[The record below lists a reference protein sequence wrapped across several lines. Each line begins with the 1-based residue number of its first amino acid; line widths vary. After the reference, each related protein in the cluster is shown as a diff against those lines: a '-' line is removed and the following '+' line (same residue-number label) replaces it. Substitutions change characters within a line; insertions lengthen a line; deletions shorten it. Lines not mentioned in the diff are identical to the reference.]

1 MQKAFLFLSS
11 FTMKIV
17 LLALILVNP
26 SMQLPFIE
34 IIESVTPD
42 PNTLMW
48 KFEDGD
54 KEIKNGAMLTVR
66 ESQSALF
73 LNEGQLAD
81 IFTAGKYKLETEN
94 IPVLTRLKG
103 WKYGFQSPFKADV
116 YFFNTHQFINLKWG
130 TPAPVLMRDKQFGQ
144 VRVRAFGSFNLRI
157 KDVGKFFKEYAGTY
171 PYLTVSELEWE
182 LRDFIAAKFAEVL
195 AQADIAVID
204 VAGNLT
210 ALNEKIQ
217 PLIQPYFSE
226 LGLEVTN
233 FLIAS
238 ATLPEEVLKHY
249 DTVTGMNMVDD
260 MTRFSQFNTANAI
273 GRDETALNDAAKQ
286 AAALAMILNHQQQQP
301 ASQAQPADDV
311 TARLKKLKL
320 LFDEGLIN
328 EAEYAA
334 KKEELLKLL

>member
-1 MQKAFLFLSS
+1 
-11 FTMKIV
+11 
-17 LLALILVNP
+17 
-26 SMQLPFIE
+26 MQLAFIE

-48 KFEDGD
+48 KFPDGD
-54 KEIKNGAMLTVR
+54 KEIKNGAVLTVR
-66 ESQSALF
+66 ESQSALL
-73 LNEGQLAD
+73 LNEGQLGD
-81 IFTAGKYKLETEN
+81 VFTAGKYTLETEN
-94 IPVLTRLKG
+94 IPILTRLKG
-103 WKYGFQSPFKADV
+103 FKYGFKSPFKADV
-116 YFFNTHQFINLKWG
+116 YFFNTHQFVNLKWG

-157 KDVGKFFKEYAGTY
+157 TDVGKFFKEYAGTY
-171 PYLTVSELEWE
+171 PRLNISGLEWE
-182 LRDFIAAKFAEVL
+182 LRDFIAPKFAEVL
-195 AQADIAVID
+195 AQAGISVID
-204 VAGNLT
+204 VTSNLS
-210 ALNEKIQ
+210 ALNEKVQ

-233 FLIAS
+233 FTISS

-260 MTRFSQFNTANAI
+260 MNKFSQFNTANAI
-273 GRDETALNDAAKQ
+273 GQDHTTMNDAAKQ
-286 AAALAMILNHQQQQP
+286 AMALGMIMNHQQA
-301 ASQAQPADDV
+301 ASQPTEDV

-320 LFDEGLIN
+320 LFEQELIT